1 MNELVVFPHMGKVD
15 EAARLSGLSKY
26 EIRRLVATGTVR
38 SVRSGKRILVNLD
51 SLAQYM
57 TIGTPPPA
65 ANGAAFFR
73 QFQNRKII
81 VSFQLIPDAVFL
93 DGLFQFF
100 HGLLLSAL
108 LLPSFSLIIAGPL
121 CGKEGCQSCNFQRS
135 WLRWR
140 FLCHC
145 SRSFTMVSSICRGV

>member
-57 TIGTPPPA
+57 TIGAPPPA
-65 ANGAAFFR
+65 ANGVHRLEPFR
-73 QFQNRKII
+73 
-81 VSFQLIPDAVFL
+81 S
-93 DGLFQFF
+93 G
-100 HGLLLSAL
+100 
-108 LLPSFSLIIAGPL
+108 
-121 CGKEGCQSCNFQRS
+121 E
-135 WLRWR
+135 
-140 FLCHC
+140 
-145 SRSFTMVSSICRGV
+145 

>member
-65 ANGAAFFR
+65 ANGVHRLEPFR
-73 QFQNRKII
+73 
-81 VSFQLIPDAVFL
+81 
-93 DGLFQFF
+93 
-100 HGLLLSAL
+100 SA
-108 LLPSFSLIIAGPL
+108 
-121 CGKEGCQSCNFQRS
+121 E
-135 WLRWR
+135 
-140 FLCHC
+140 
-145 SRSFTMVSSICRGV
+145 

>member
-1 MNELVVFPHMGKVD
+1 MKELVVFPHMEKVD

-65 ANGAAFFR
+65 ANGVHRLEPF
-73 QFQNRKII
+73 
-81 VSFQLIPDAVFL
+81 
-93 DGLFQFF
+93 G
-100 HGLLLSAL
+100 SA
-108 LLPSFSLIIAGPL
+108 
-121 CGKEGCQSCNFQRS
+121 E
-135 WLRWR
+135 
-140 FLCHC
+140 
-145 SRSFTMVSSICRGV
+145 